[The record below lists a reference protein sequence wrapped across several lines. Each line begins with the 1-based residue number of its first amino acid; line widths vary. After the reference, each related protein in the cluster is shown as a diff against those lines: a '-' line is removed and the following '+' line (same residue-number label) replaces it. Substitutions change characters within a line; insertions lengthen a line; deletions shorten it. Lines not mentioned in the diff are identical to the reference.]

1 VFTAAVGGDATLDVT
16 VQGNL
21 CLKKTTVLDTPVT
34 ITITVTVTAGKGKL
48 DREPVDG

>member
-1 VFTAAVGGDATLDVT
+1 MFL
-16 VQGNL
+16 
-21 CLKKTTVLDTPVT
+21 KTTVLDTPVT